1 MRLTVVCSISI
12 YKAQV
17 QSTSIVDAYL
27 VFFHYMQQMHIGQQ
41 IPYRVLVQRPDICI
55 YITWGRFFWFLALYG
70 CTTLATRGDSIWDPP
85 SPSLVI
91 LTPFLLCTCGSI
103 SLHVEKLKRLRRG
116 QKSRDL
122 APHLCIL
129 DGTTCKG
136 KKKLLSSKSL
146 FCLEK
151 SISYHSFT
159 PSSGSAEPPKL
170 PFFHL

>member
-1 MRLTVVCSISI
+1 MRLTVVCSITI

-85 SPSLVI
+85 SPTYSD
-91 LTPFLLCTCGSI
+91 PFLTVYMWINLFACRKTQKTQEGIEITRPCPSFMYF
-103 SLHVEKLKRLRRG
+103 RLYHMQR
-116 QKSRDL
+116 QE
-122 APHLCIL
+122 
-129 DGTTCKG
+129 
-136 KKKLLSSKSL
+136 KKLLSSKSL